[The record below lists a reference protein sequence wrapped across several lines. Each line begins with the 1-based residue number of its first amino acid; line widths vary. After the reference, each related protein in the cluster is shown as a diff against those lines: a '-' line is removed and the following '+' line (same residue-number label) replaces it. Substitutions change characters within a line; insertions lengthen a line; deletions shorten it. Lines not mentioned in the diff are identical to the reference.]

1 MLGVLLA
8 AACTGSR
15 HAAPPDTP
23 PKHHV
28 DVSSST
34 NRGASTRAAIYAAVI
49 RQLVTVDHGFGGA
62 PSPYRHVYVLNG
74 VVPSAA
80 DPMHLVSRPIIPFKP
95 SLAQAISAKL
105 QGLPP
110 VSFVRNRGGVVAGR
124 NPGHV
129 THAGVLIT
137 LGQIT
142 WRNHTTAVVA
152 NNRWA
157 TGLNGQWL
165 KYIVRPHSGE
175 WSVTGVADGT
185 VAIS

>member
-15 HAAPPDTP
+15 HAAPPNTLP
-23 PKHHV
+23 QHHV
-28 DVSSST
+28 DVSPPT
-34 NRGASTRAAIYAAVI
+34 NGTASTTGEIYAAVI

-80 DPMHLVSRPIIPFKP
+80 DPMHLVSRPLIPFKP
-95 SLAQAISAKL
+95 GLVQAISAKL
-105 QGLPP
+105 HGLPP
-110 VSFVRNRGGVVAGR
+110 VSFVQNRGGVVAGR
-124 NPGHV
+124 NPGHA

-142 WRNHTTAVVA
+142 WRDDTTAIVA

-157 TGLNGQWL
+157 SGLNGQWL
-165 KYIVRPHSGE
+165 KYIVRHHNDE